1 MFHNFVYMKK
11 STIWIISIVMG
22 ASFLAL
28 LFLQVNYFEE
38 FIEMRK
44 EQFDESVSRSLYQAA
59 HNMELD
65 ETMHGLEQEIID
77 SLPKSQQSSFSKQL
91 SLAERSLN
99 ASSSIN
105 IHDDSIT
112 SNLHPFTI
120 NKSTRSQKGL
130 ILSSSRSINDAAV
143 SFQQAVKERYL
154 YQRALLDEVVYSIL
168 YQSSNQP
175 LKERVNFKMLDQYL
189 RAELINN
196 GVDIPYHFTVST
208 SDGRI
213 VYRCPDY
220 EEKGSNNSYK
230 QILYPNDPPT
240 QKGIITIHFPQMNN
254 YIFSS
259 VRFMIPALIFT
270 IILLISYICTIWII
284 YRSKRLN
291 EIKND
296 FINNM
301 THEFKTPISTISLAA
316 QMLNDP
322 DVGKNVATF
331 RHLSTI
337 INDVVNTFRLK
348 VESQHGTIDTQLKAE
363 HTAIYVDEIHFT
375 NVLFNLMDNAVKYKK
390 PNEELHLV
398 VSTRNDGGSR
408 IQICIADNGIGIK
421 KEDLRKIFEKFY
433 RVHTGNRHDVKGF
446 GLGLAYVKNVIDIHK
461 GQIQAESEF
470 GKGTKF
476 IITLPIIKN

>member
-301 THEFKTPISTISLAA
+301 THESRPPSPPYHWRHRCSTTPT
-316 QMLNDP
+316 
-322 DVGKNVATF
+322 
-331 RHLSTI
+331 
-337 INDVVNTFRLK
+337 
-348 VESQHGTIDTQLKAE
+348 
-363 HTAIYVDEIHFT
+363 
-375 NVLFNLMDNAVKYKK
+375 
-390 PNEELHLV
+390 
-398 VSTRNDGGSR
+398 
-408 IQICIADNGIGIK
+408 
-421 KEDLRKIFEKFY
+421 
-433 RVHTGNRHDVKGF
+433 
-446 GLGLAYVKNVIDIHK
+446 
-461 GQIQAESEF
+461 
-470 GKGTKF
+470 
-476 IITLPIIKN
+476 

>member
-1 MFHNFVYMKK
+1 
-11 STIWIISIVMG
+11 MG

-240 QKGIITIHFPQMNN
+240 QRA
-254 YIFSS
+254 SS
-259 VRFMIPALIFT
+259 RYT
-270 IILLISYICTIWII
+270 
-284 YRSKRLN
+284 
-291 EIKND
+291 
-296 FINNM
+296 
-301 THEFKTPISTISLAA
+301 
-316 QMLNDP
+316 
-322 DVGKNVATF
+322 
-331 RHLSTI
+331 
-337 INDVVNTFRLK
+337 
-348 VESQHGTIDTQLKAE
+348 
-363 HTAIYVDEIHFT
+363 
-375 NVLFNLMDNAVKYKK
+375 
-390 PNEELHLV
+390 
-398 VSTRNDGGSR
+398 SR
-408 IQICIADNGIGIK
+408 
-421 KEDLRKIFEKFY
+421 R
-433 RVHTGNRHDVKGF
+433 
-446 GLGLAYVKNVIDIHK
+446 
-461 GQIQAESEF
+461 
-470 GKGTKF
+470 
-476 IITLPIIKN
+476 